1 MKITIDTTVDSQ
13 EDIRKVL
20 QILHHV
26 VDKKNSLS
34 NYDTTASVGMFAEP
48 AKPVEDTTNMMS
60 MFASPEASP
69 SMAAEPVPDTPPD
82 FSSLLSLQNKEQ
94 SNGVTSSSAWPTEE
108 NKKEEPKLEFF

>member
-26 VDKKNSLS
+26 VDKKSS
-34 NYDTTASVGMFAEP
+34 NDVSTGMSMFSTPEP

-60 MFASPEASP
+60 MFSSPEASTP
-69 SMAAEPVPDTPPD
+69 TAQETTDTPPD
-82 FSSLLSLQNKEQ
+82 FSSLINLRNQQ
-94 SNGVTSSSAWPTEE
+94 EE
-108 NKKEEPKLEFF
+108 KKEDEPQLEFF